1 MTSSRRK
8 DFQRTEWPIQLENIK
23 RPNDEPTE
31 KQRYQDTRMGEPP
44 GKKARTS
51 DRVKSPMIEQTIK
64 MNGKVKKGQ
73 QPTQNRKRVNP
84 EEQTETYL
92 APKTQQTGA
101 RIDT

>member
-1 MTSSRRK
+1 
-8 DFQRTEWPIQLENIK
+8 
-23 RPNDEPTE
+23 
-31 KQRYQDTRMGEPP
+31 MGEPP

-84 EEQTETYL
+84 EEQTENIPNHKKPNKQGPELT
-92 APKTQQTGA
+92 PKSALNT
-101 RIDT
+101 DTKKNFRGE